1 MAIGEVQQMH
11 VARLRYVVQ
20 IRRLSIALAQRKTCG
35 QRSRHDASGLRRG
48 CLRHSSP
55 GDRSNL
61 GPVTLFTALEGFK
74 LYEVVA
80 GGNMTQIAREQG
92 QNTTVEDILQANRDR
107 IDNANL
113 IFPGQILRIPLLA

>member
-1 MAIGEVQQMH
+1 MGVVRDFGHKVSAGDYTARAAAMTLQVFGE
-11 VARLRYVVQ
+11 
-20 IRRLSIALAQRKTCG
+20 
-35 QRSRHDASGLRRG
+35 DASAIHPR
-48 CLRHSSP
+48 

-80 GGNMTQIAREQG
+80 GDNMTQIAREQG

-107 IDNANL
+107 INNANL